1 MEGIYLHS
9 ASDAVAE
16 QSGGILMENQQFGHD
31 VSTMSVSSDAVATG
45 WVAPLQSVEM
55 FSISEFTQLDSNPGD
70 DGLGIF
76 TQS

>member
-1 MEGIYLHS
+1 MDKQQIG
-9 ASDAVAE
+9 AAVT
-16 QSGGILMENQQFGHD
+16 G
-31 VSTMSVSSDAVATG
+31 SVSLEAVSAE

>member
-1 MEGIYLHS
+1 MDKQEMS
-9 ASDAVAE
+9 ATLTGSVPPESTSAE
-16 QSGGILMENQQFGHD
+16 WI
-31 VSTMSVSSDAVATG
+31 
-45 WVAPLQSVEM
+45 APLQSVET

>member
-1 MEGIYLHS
+1 M
-9 ASDAVAE
+9 DNE
-16 QSGGILMENQQFGHD
+16 QIGAD
-31 VSTMSVSSDAVATG
+31 VTGSVSPETVSAA

>member
-1 MEGIYLHS
+1 MH
-9 ASDAVAE
+9 
-16 QSGGILMENQQFGHD
+16 NQQNGAA
-31 VSTMSVSSDAVATG
+31 VTGTVSSEAVSVE

-70 DGLGIF
+70 DGLGLL